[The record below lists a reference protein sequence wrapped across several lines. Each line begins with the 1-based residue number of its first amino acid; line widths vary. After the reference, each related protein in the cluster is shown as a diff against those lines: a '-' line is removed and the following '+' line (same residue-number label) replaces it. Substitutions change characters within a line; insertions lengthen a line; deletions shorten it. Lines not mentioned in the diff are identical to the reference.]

1 MYQFNHTK
9 SPISIKRSILIGL
22 NYIVGYMYLYPL
34 IIVWISEKILK
45 TYDYIVYMELFVFI
59 LVFITTI
66 ILAKPI
72 FEESSY
78 NGVDNR
84 RDNFLYA
91 AKSLSI
97 MYFWMFVLNIIINLI
112 TQQAT
117 SDNQVNILNMSNS
130 YPMVT
135 FIMAVV
141 LAPLVE
147 EVVFRGV
154 IFRKLRDHGYILAI
168 IISSLMFGLA
178 HVYSSLLSGNYL
190 DLLYIF
196 TYSMLGYFLALNY
209 ERSGNIY
216 ISIGLHTAI
225 NFISMLLV
233 MLARVVG

>member
-9 SPISIKRSILIGL
+9 SPISIKRSILILL

-34 IIVWISEKILK
+34 IMVWISEKIFR
-45 TYDYIVYMELFVFI
+45 TYDYTVYMELFVFI

-66 ILAKPI
+66 FLAKPI

-91 AKSLSI
+91 AKSLSF
-97 MYFWMFVLNIIINLI
+97 MYLWMFVLNIIINLI
-112 TQQAT
+112 TQQTT

-135 FIMAVV
+135 FMMAVV

-154 IFRKLRDHGYILAI
+154 IFRKLRDHGYLLALI
-168 IISSLMFGLA
+168 VSSLLFGLA
-178 HVYSSLLSGNYL
+178 HVYPSLLSGNYL
-190 DLLYIF
+190 NVLYII
-196 TYSMLGYFLALNY
+196 TYSMLGYFLAVNY

-216 ISIGLHTAI
+216 TSIGLHTAI
-225 NFISMLLV
+225 NFISMMLV
-233 MLARVVG
+233 LLARLAG